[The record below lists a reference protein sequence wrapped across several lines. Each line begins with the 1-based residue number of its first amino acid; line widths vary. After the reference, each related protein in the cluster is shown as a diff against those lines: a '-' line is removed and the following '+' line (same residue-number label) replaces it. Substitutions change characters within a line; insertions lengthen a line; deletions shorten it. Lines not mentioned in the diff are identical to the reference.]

1 MREFPG
7 TACPRVRN
15 MRFFRLPLLRA
26 PRRCGIIISNANV
39 SARRNTELTEK
50 DLRKLRRA
58 DLLEMLVEQ
67 ARRFEALQKE
77 LEAAK
82 KELETRKIS
91 ISETG
96 SMAEAALKVS
106 GVFDDAQD
114 AAKVYLENIRQRAA
128 EQEKLS
134 AELEE
139 ESRRKA
145 EQLLIA
151 TAKKCRAM
159 EEETAKK
166 CLAMIEESKKAA
178 ARNRTAGGQEG

>member
-1 MREFPG
+1 M
-7 TACPRVRN
+7 
-15 MRFFRLPLLRA
+15 
-26 PRRCGIIISNANV
+26 
-39 SARRNTELTEK
+39 TEK

-77 LEAAK
+77 LEETK
-82 KELETRKIS
+82 KELNARKIS

-114 AAKVYLENIRQRAA
+114 AAKVYLENIRQRAE
-128 EQEKLS
+128 EQERVS
-134 AELEE
+134 AELEA
-139 ESRRKA
+139 ESKRKA

-151 TAKKCRAM
+151 TAKKCRTM

-166 CLAMIEESKKAA
+166 CLAMIEESKKTAA
-178 ARNRTAGGQEG
+178 KNRAAGSQG

>member
-1 MREFPG
+1 MG
-7 TACPRVRN
+7 
-15 MRFFRLPLLRA
+15 
-26 PRRCGIIISNANV
+26 CGIIQPDSEND
-39 SARRNTELTEK
+39 RRRFAELTEK

-77 LEAAK
+77 LEETK
-82 KELETRKIS
+82 KELNARKIS

-114 AAKVYLENIRQRAA
+114 AAKVYLENIRQRAE
-128 EQEKLS
+128 EQERVS
-134 AELEE
+134 AELEA
-139 ESRRKA
+139 ESKRKA

-166 CLAMIEESKKAA
+166 CLAMIEESKKTAA
-178 ARNRTAGGQEG
+178 KNRAAGSQG

>member
-1 MREFPG
+1 M
-7 TACPRVRN
+7 
-15 MRFFRLPLLRA
+15 
-26 PRRCGIIISNANV
+26 
-39 SARRNTELTEK
+39 TEK

-178 ARNRTAGGQEG
+178 ARNRAAGGQEG